1 MELMTEILLRTGEH
15 LVLVFIAMASA
26 IAIGIPLGIFITR
39 QKQFAKP
46 ILVIANA
53 IQTIPSLAIFGFL
66 ITVPL
71 LGGIG
76 KVPAIVALT
85 LYALLPLILNTYTG
99 LNQVDPGFIEA
110 GLSMGMS
117 RRQVLFYIEL
127 PLALNVILTGI
138 RVSTVICVGI
148 ATIAA
153 AIGAGGLGT
162 FIFRGISTVNNQ
174 LILAGAIPSAL
185 IALTADWGIGWLEKK
200 LTRRTPRKPFSRK
213 KRLIWLGLAGFLV
226 FSSIGLFY
234 QQINFNNKSGG
245 EITIGSKNF
254 TEQVIL
260 SEILAQQI
268 ENNTNLKV
276 DRKFNLGGT
285 FICHEAVKAG
295 KIAGYVEY
303 TGTALTAI
311 LKEPIINNSQ
321 EVYRLVKQA
330 YQEQFGLTIFPS
342 LGFENTFAIVIR
354 GADAQRLK
362 IKTLSEAAR
371 YTNQWQAGFGYEF
384 LAREDGFP
392 GLAKTYGLEF
402 AKAPKEMDLGLM
414 YRALADKQVDLV
426 AGNSTDGLIP
436 ILKLVILQDD
446 KHYFPPYDAVPVFN
460 EKILQKYPPL
470 RTAVL
475 KLSGQILAE
484 EMQQLNYQVDNQ
496 VKSVEESARS
506 FLQSKGLIKN

>member
-1 MELMTEILLRTGEH
+1 M
-15 LVLVFIAMASA
+15 
-26 IAIGIPLGIFITR
+26 
-39 QKQFAKP
+39 
-46 ILVIANA
+46 
-53 IQTIPSLAIFGFL
+53 
-66 ITVPL
+66 
-71 LGGIG
+71 
-76 KVPAIVALT
+76 
-85 LYALLPLILNTYTG
+85 
-99 LNQVDPGFIEA
+99 
-110 GLSMGMS
+110 
-117 RRQVLFYIEL
+117 
-127 PLALNVILTGI
+127 
-138 RVSTVICVGI
+138 
-148 ATIAA
+148 
-153 AIGAGGLGT
+153 GT

-174 LILAGAIPSAL
+174 IILAGAIPSAL
-185 IALTADWGIGWLEKK
+185 IALTADWGIGWLEKQ
-200 LTRRTPRKPFSRK
+200 LTQRTPRKPFSRK

-226 FSSIGLFY
+226 FSSVGLFY

-311 LKEPIINNSQ
+311 LKEPIINNSEQ
-321 EVYRLVKQA
+321 VYRLVKQA
-330 YQEQFGLTIFPS
+330 YEKQFDLTVMPS
-342 LGFENTFAIVIR
+342 LGFENTFAIIIR
-354 GADAQRLK
+354 GADAQRLQ

-402 AKAPKEMDLGLM
+402 ANAPKEMDLGLM

-460 EKILQKYPPL
+460 EQILQKYPQL

-475 KLSGQILAE
+475 KLSGQISAE

-496 VKSVEESARS
+496 VKSVEESAKS
-506 FLQSKGLIKN
+506 FLQSKGLIKS